1 MLYHLIG
8 YFVVSVQILVSALI
22 VYLAVKTLLTKLGL
36 IKEPPTLEQIIAKI
50 AACKTTAEVN
60 KIVNKFLK

>member
-22 VYLAVKTLLTKLGL
+22 VYLAIKTLLTKLGF
-36 IKEPPTLEQIIAKI
+36 IKEPLTYEQLVSKRVAD
-50 AACKTTAEVN
+50 VN
-60 KIVNKFLK
+60 KIVNKFFK

>member
-36 IKEPPTLEQIIAKI
+36 IKEPLTLEQIIAELVKI
-50 AACKTTAEVN
+50 EASK
-60 KIVNKFLK
+60 